1 MLEETMGEYLDA
13 ITELLAR
20 IEREEAGPMAR
31 AADLVADVICRDGL
45 LHVFGCG
52 HSHLAALDTFYR
64 AGGLACVSPV
74 LDEDLMLHDGAAKSS
89 RMEKMSGIAAE
100 VYRRHDV
107 KAGDLFVVIS
117 ASGKNAAPVE
127 MLRAA
132 KSSRMEKMPGIAAE
146 VYRRHDV
153 KAGDLF
159 VVISA
164 SGKNAAP
171 VEMLRAAKADGVK
184 TVAISSSSYRAHGAV
199 LLDEADIPID
209 CKVPHGDAV
218 IDVGGAKMGGLS
230 TYASL
235 FILNSILIEGARKA
249 EARGVKPPIYVSGNV
264 EGGAAR
270 NVALEERYLGRV
282 KHL

>member
-1 MLEETMGEYLDA
+1 MKEYLDSVTA
-13 ITELLAR
+13 ILGR
-20 IEREEAGPMAR
+20 IEAEEKPAMER
-31 AADLVADVICRDGL
+31 ASDAVADVICRDGL
-45 LHVFGCG
+45 VHVFGCG

-74 LDEDLMLHDGAAKSS
+74 LDEDLMLHDG
-89 RMEKMSGIAAE
+89 
-100 VYRRHDV
+100 
-107 KAGDLFVVIS
+107 
-117 ASGKNAAPVE
+117 
-127 MLRAA
+127 AA

-184 TVAISSSSYRAHGAV
+184 TVAISSAAYRAHGAV

-218 IDVGGAKMGGLS
+218 IEVGTAKMGGLS

-235 FILNSILIEGARKA
+235 FILNSILIEGAQKA
-249 EARGVKPPIYVSGNV
+249 LARGVTPPIYTSGNV
-264 EGGAAR
+264 EGGMAR
-270 NVALEERYLGRV
+270 NVALEERYFGRV
-282 KHL
+282 KRL